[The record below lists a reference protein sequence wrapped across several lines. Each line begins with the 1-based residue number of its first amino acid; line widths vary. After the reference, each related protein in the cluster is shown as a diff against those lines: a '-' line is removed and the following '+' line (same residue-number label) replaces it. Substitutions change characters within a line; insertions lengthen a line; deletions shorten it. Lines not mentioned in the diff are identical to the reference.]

1 MKLLIIGGFLGSGKT
16 TLLVNIAK
24 ILSSS
29 RYSVVVVENEIGEIG
44 VDGKY
49 LQSEGIQYQELY
61 GGCICCTLSN
71 DLRRTVEGIH
81 KNINPDWV
89 IIEPTGAADISYL
102 KHQVRDN
109 LPFIEKHVTITVID
123 PLRHFMLLEM
133 LTPLLKTQIC
143 SADVLA
149 INKIDLVGTDE
160 IGRIVRSLKRMA
172 KETVPVAMISAEKQ
186 TNLPDLLQNII

>member
-1 MKLLIIGGFLGSGKT
+1 
-16 TLLVNIAK
+16 
-24 ILSSS
+24 
-29 RYSVVVVENEIGEIG
+29 
-44 VDGKY
+44 
-49 LQSEGIQYQELY
+49 
-61 GGCICCTLSN
+61 
-71 DLRRTVEGIH
+71 
-81 KNINPDWV
+81 
-89 IIEPTGAADISYL
+89 
-102 KHQVRDN
+102 
-109 LPFIEKHVTITVID
+109 
-123 PLRHFMLLEM
+123 MLLEM